1 MKRFYPNTEFSWI
14 CFVGIKREVAF

>member
-14 CFVGIKREVAF
+14 YFVGIKREVAF